1 MKLGII
7 QGRLS
12 EPSNG
17 FQECPENWQK
27 EFYLLRS
34 LNLSHIEWVVT
45 GKVFWANPIFDISKN
60 VEASKISSLCADFLV
75 HPGFKNNA
83 YINKYMKPLCDTAI
97 KRGIKNITIPLMEDS
112 SVIKKED
119 RDRFSKLILT
129 YAKEYPTLNFSF
141 EAELGLE
148 ELREILYLSKNFYVT
163 YDTGNMTS
171 HGVDHKKYIK
181 AIGDRINNVHLKDR
195 TYDAVTVPPG
205 TGDTDFKL
213 IFKKLK
219 KIGYNGN
226 YTIQTAR
233 GESGRE
239 MKTIAQHKKYFQ
251 ELYNGE

>member
-1 MKLGII
+1 MG
-7 QGRLS
+7 
-12 EPSNG
+12 
-17 FQECPENWQK
+17 
-27 EFYLLRS
+27 
-34 LNLSHIEWVVT
+34 LSHIEWIVT
-45 GKVFWANPIFDISKN
+45 GQVFWANPIFDISKN
-60 VEASKISSLCADFLV
+60 IETSRISSLCADFLV

-83 YINKYMKPLCDTAI
+83 YIAKYLKPLCDTAV
-97 KRGIKNITIPLMEDS
+97 KRGIKNITIPLMEHS
-112 SVIKKED
+112 SIEDQKE
-119 RDRFSKLILT
+119 RDRFSKLILEF
-129 YAKEYPTLNFSF
+129 AKEYPNLDFSF

-148 ELREILYLSKNFYVT
+148 ELKEILYLSKNFYVT

-233 GESGRE
+233 GETGKERE
-239 MKTIAQHKKYFQ
+239 TITKHMRFFQ
-251 ELYNGE
+251 ELYNG